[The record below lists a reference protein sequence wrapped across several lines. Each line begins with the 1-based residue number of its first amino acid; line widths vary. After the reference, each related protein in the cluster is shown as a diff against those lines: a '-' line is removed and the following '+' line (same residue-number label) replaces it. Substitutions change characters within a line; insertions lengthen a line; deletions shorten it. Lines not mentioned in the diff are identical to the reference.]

1 MTISMKRVTPPW
13 KNEKMKKIENVC
25 VDVCVDVCVNPCKH
39 MSKSH
44 QTTEC
49 RREIETFVRGGQAGL
64 YRLKLVIRNIFD
76 TYGISDVNEQVEM
89 LKDMGL
95 HAYIATSEGGKK
107 ECMWA
112 SILLDSRENDGASSS
127 SHRVRG
133 YGKKR
138 Y

>member
-1 MTISMKRVTPPW
+1 
-13 KNEKMKKIENVC
+13 VC
-25 VDVCVDVCVNPCKH
+25 VDVCVDVCVNPCKY
-39 MSKSH
+39 MSESH
-44 QTTEC
+44 QATEC
-49 RREIETFVRGGQAGL
+49 RREIETFVHGGQAGL

-76 TYGISDVNEQVEM
+76 TYGISDVTEQVEM

-95 HAYIATSEGGKK
+95 HAYVATSEGGGVGKK
-107 ECMWA
+107 ERMWG

-127 SHRVRG
+127 SSQRVRG